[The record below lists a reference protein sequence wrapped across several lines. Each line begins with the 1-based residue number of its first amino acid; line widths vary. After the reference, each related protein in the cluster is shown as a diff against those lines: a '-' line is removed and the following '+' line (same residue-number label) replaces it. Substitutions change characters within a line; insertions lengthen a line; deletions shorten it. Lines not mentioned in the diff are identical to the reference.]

1 MVKRIAW
8 LILLL
13 LWAVPA
19 QAQTGGWSAWLFE
32 GETGQM
38 TQVDETGEVSFFFLP
53 MPDGF
58 DTYFRRVAVGRGGSP
73 VAYIVYNNTTFQ
85 GQLVVASSGG
95 VLTSF
100 SLPLTFS
107 DTFEF
112 NTSEELFNEDNS
124 ALAYGYALDG
134 GGWAII
140 ILETRLNGTVTNTL
154 RSEDTLVQALGLPG
168 GFGLTPVIRQFA
180 GRTVT
185 FTLVQSGTEVIPEY
199 DSYTW
204 NLNTNTL
211 TTNAAFPSL
220 DADIFPAT
228 GETVMAFDDSRLPN
242 QGSSF
247 MFFQANSLH
256 VYDPIAGARFPF
268 YNTATESLVMPHFVQ
283 NGELILVNAGTASGE
298 TDQWRL
304 IRRDGSLVG
313 TLSTAVTIN
322 DVAGVPDGFV
332 YTTEAFNPGSTSLVF
347 VNTRD
352 GLDAGVPVWSSQ
364 AGASP
369 NIAWVGANV
378 PAAQSSY
385 MAWGTLADPVY
396 IPNAVIPAAVPTAAQ
411 LSPSQLLGETPV
423 VRGFL
428 AVGGLALVNTTEGD
442 QLNVR
447 ANPGTSAAVV
457 GKLSNGARVTLLD
470 GPRFAEGYTWWKV
483 RTASGIEGWA
493 VESVNEN
500 GTQLQTLLP
509 G

>member
-1 MVKRIAW
+1 MVKRIVG

-13 LWAVPA
+13 LWAFPVG
-19 QAQTGGWSAWLFE
+19 AQTNNWTAWLFD

-58 DTYFRRVAVGRGGSP
+58 DTYFRRVAVGHGGSP
-73 VAYIVYNNTTFQ
+73 VAYIVYNSTTFQ
-85 GQLVVASSGG
+85 GQLVVASEDGL
-95 VLTSF
+95 LTSF
-100 SLPLTFS
+100 NLPLTIS
-107 DTFEF
+107 DTFEL
-112 NTSEELFNEDNS
+112 NAGEELFNEDNS

-134 GGWAII
+134 GGWGII
-140 ILETRLNGTVTNTL
+140 VLETRLNGTVTNTL
-154 RSEDTLVQALGLPG
+154 LSDDTMVETLGIPG
-168 GFGLTPVIRQFA
+168 DFGLTPVIRQFA
-180 GRTVT
+180 GQSVT
-185 FTLVQSGTEVIPEY
+185 FTLVLSGTEVIPEY

-204 NLNTNTL
+204 NLDTNTL

-220 DADIFPAT
+220 DADVFPAT
-228 GETVMAFDDSRLPN
+228 GETVMAFSDDRLPN
-242 QGSSF
+242 QSAEF
-247 MFFQANSLH
+247 IYFQANALH
-256 VYDPIAGARFPF
+256 AYDPIAGARFPF
-268 YNTATESLVMPHFVQ
+268 YNAAAESLYSPRFVQ
-283 NGELILVNAGTASGE
+283 NGELILTNASDASGE
-298 TDQWRL
+298 TSQWRL

-332 YTTEAFNPGSTSLVF
+332 YTTEAFNPGSTSLVY

-369 NIAWVGANV
+369 NIAWVGGNV
-378 PAAQSSY
+378 IAAQASY

-396 IPNAVIPAAVPTAAQ
+396 IPNAVIPAIVPNTAPV
-411 LSPSQLLGETPV
+411 SPAQLLGETPV

-428 AVGGLALVNTTEGD
+428 AVGGLALVNTTDGD

-483 RTASGIEGWA
+483 RTSSGIEGWA
-493 VESVNEN
+493 VESVNDN